1 MMQQNPFGKNLYLDR
16 YSLGLSQAAIS
27 RAINVSQQALA
38 RWENGRSIPR
48 YGVLDRLK
56 NFLEQE
62 FEKIN
67 SKSLVCSMTDDFTP
81 RSKEQKPKIELRDYF
96 AAKAMQE
103 HIKQAYDLEESCSED
118 NDFSFQQTMLA
129 LAKETYK
136 WADAML
142 EARKNDPA

>member
-96 AAKAMQE
+96 AAKAMQVILQSQYE
-103 HIKQAYDLEESCSED
+103 DGIYVGDHDNVSEQVCANSAYI
-118 NDFSFQQTMLA
+118 M
-129 LAKETYK
+129 
-136 WADAML
+136 ADAML
-142 EARKNDPA
+142 KAREA